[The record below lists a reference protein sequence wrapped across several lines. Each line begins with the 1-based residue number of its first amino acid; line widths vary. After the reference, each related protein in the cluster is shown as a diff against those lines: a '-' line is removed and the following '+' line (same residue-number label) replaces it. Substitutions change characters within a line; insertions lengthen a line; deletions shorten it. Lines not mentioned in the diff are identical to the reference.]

1 MKIGGVTS
9 MKSIKTKIIIGIIL
23 CSLLTAVI
31 ISVLVIVNT
40 TKVTRTDSIETM
52 NYRASAVTSDLNK
65 KIECVEQS
73 VNTLATVAMS
83 RMSTNRFKKD
93 VNYADSFTGWIIDD
107 VNRFAEATEGAIT
120 CYVRYNPEY
129 SNPVSGIFLTRD
141 SLSDPFESVTPTDFS
156 MYDPSDLEHV
166 GWYYLPVQN
175 GAPLWMD
182 PYLNSNINVYMIS
195 YVVPLYD
202 EEGTSI
208 GIVGM
213 DIAFSELTDM
223 VDQIRVYDSGYA
235 FLVNSEGKILHHRS
249 MESGTD
255 LSAKDPSLSGFKQ
268 FLESSAAESS
278 LTYKLDGKEMTM
290 VAKPTANNE
299 YLVLTA
305 PSSELFS
312 NTRTLLYYILGVA
325 VLALVICALVGLLVG
340 NSMARPINTLTGII
354 EQTAKLD
361 LTNSANSD
369 DLQRQRDEIGHMA
382 KEVNVMR
389 KAFRNMVDS
398 FIEVEKTV
406 TDNVDELNV
415 IMQENSRLANENG
428 MATNNLVSG
437 MREAADNTAN
447 IVENISAIRSQSE
460 DIANLAHEGE
470 RNSEEI
476 QLRANDMSLQ
486 SNTSMQQTLGMY
498 NEMKNRSEAAIE
510 QAQAVSKINALTDD
524 IKNISSQTN
533 LLALNASIEAAR
545 AGDMGKGFAVV
556 ATEIGSLAADTLHAV
571 DNISQMV
578 AEVNQAVSAMRD
590 CISEVM
596 NYLETTVLSDY
607 QMFADSGEKYR
618 EDADYFINVM
628 TEIRTGVNVLEN
640 NINEIS
646 SATDMINSMTAS
658 SADGIMDIA
667 DKSAQMQEANENG
680 HNKLRAVLD
689 SVDNLDEIIRR
700 FKWK

>member
-1 MKIGGVTS
+1 

-23 CSLLTAVI
+23 CSLLTAAI
-31 ISVLVIVNT
+31 ISILVIVNT
-40 TKVTRTDSIETM
+40 TKVTRSDAIDTM
-52 NYRASAVTSDLNK
+52 NYRASAVTNDLDK

-73 VNTLATVAMS
+73 VNTLATIAMS
-83 RMSTNRFKKD
+83 RMSTNRFMKD

-195 YVVPLYD
+195 YVVPLYAED
-202 EEGTSI
+202 GTSV

-213 DIAFSELTDM
+213 DIAFNELTDM
-223 VDQIRVYDSGYA
+223 VDELKIYDSGYA
-235 FLVNSEGKILHHRS
+235 FIASSEGMILHHKS
-249 MESGTD
+249 IESGTD
-255 LSAKDPSLSGFKQ
+255 LSTKDKSLAGFKA
-268 FLESSAAESS
+268 FLESSATSETS

-305 PSSELFS
+305 PSSELFA
-312 NTRTLLYYILGVA
+312 NTKTLLYYIIGVA
-325 VLALVICALVGLLVG
+325 LLALVVCAFVGLLVG
-340 NSMARPINTLTGII
+340 NSMSRPINTLTGII

-361 LTNSANSD
+361 LTASGKSD
-369 DLQRQRDEIGHMA
+369 NLQKQRDEIGHMA
-382 KEVNVMR
+382 KEVHGMR
-389 KAFRNMVDS
+389 NAFRDMVDS
-398 FIEVEKTV
+398 FIEVEQTV
-406 TDNVDELNV
+406 TDNVDELNA
-415 IMQENSRLANENG
+415 IMQENTRLANENG
-428 MATNNLVSG
+428 LATNNLVSG
-437 MREAADNTAN
+437 MQEAADNTAN
-447 IVENISAIRSQSE
+447 IVENISAIRSQSV
-460 DIANLAHEGE
+460 DIANLAQEGE
-470 RNSEEI
+470 RNSMEI
-476 QLRANDMSLQ
+476 QQRANDMSYK
-486 SNTSMQQTLGMY
+486 SNNSMQQTHGMY
-498 NEMKNRSEAAIE
+498 SEMKRRSEAAIE
-510 QAQAVSKINALTDD
+510 QAKAVSRINALTDD
-524 IKNISSQTN
+524 IKSISSQTN

-556 ATEIGSLAADTLHAV
+556 ATEIGSLATDTLNTV
-571 DNISQMV
+571 ENISQMV
-578 AEVNQAVSAMRD
+578 AEVNQAVSAMSD

-596 NYLETTVLSDY
+596 NYLESTVLSDY
-607 QMFADSGEKYR
+607 QMFAESGDKYR
-618 EDADYFINVM
+618 EDADYFISVMSEIMTNV
-628 TEIRTGVNVLEN
+628 TALEN

-646 SATDMINSMTAS
+646 SATDMINNMTAS
-658 SADGIMDIA
+658 SADGIRDIA
-667 DKSAQMQEANENG
+667 YKSTQMQEANESG
-680 HNKLRAVLD
+680 HNKLNAVLD
-689 SVDNLDEIIRR
+689 SVDNLDKIIAR

>member
-1 MKIGGVTS
+1 

-23 CSLLTAVI
+23 CSLLTAAI
-31 ISVLVIVNT
+31 ISALVIANT
-40 TKVTRTDSIETM
+40 TKVTRTDAIETM
-52 NYRASAVTSDLNK
+52 NFRADAVTNDLDK

-73 VNTLATVAMS
+73 VNTLATIAMA
-83 RMSTNRFKKD
+83 RMSTTRFMKD

-107 VNRFAEATEGAIT
+107 VIRFAEATEGAIT
-120 CYVRYNPEY
+120 CYVRYNPDY
-129 SNPVSGIFLTRD
+129 SNPVSGIFLTRN
-141 SLSDPFESVTPTDFS
+141 SLSEPFESVTPTDFS

-175 GAPLWMD
+175 RAPLWMD

-195 YVVPLYD
+195 YVVPLYAED
-202 EEGTSI
+202 GTSV

-223 VDQIRVYDSGYA
+223 VDSIKLYDSGYA
-235 FLVNSEGKILHHRS
+235 FLTNSEGSILHHKS
-249 MESGTD
+249 IESGTD
-255 LSAKDPSLSGFKQ
+255 LSTKDPSLAGFKT
-268 FLESSAAESS
+268 FLASSTGESS
-278 LTYKLDGKEMTM
+278 LTYTLDGKEMTM

-305 PSSELFS
+305 PSSELFA
-312 NTRTLLYYILGVA
+312 NTKTLLYYILGVA
-325 VLALVICALVGLLVG
+325 LLALVICALVGLLVG

-361 LTNSANSD
+361 LTSSGKSD
-369 DLQRQRDEIGHMA
+369 ALQLQRDEIGHMA
-382 KEVNVMR
+382 KEVHGMR
-389 KAFRNMVDS
+389 NAFRDMVDS

-406 TDNVDELNV
+406 TDNVDELNN
-415 IMQENSRLANENG
+415 IMEENTRLANENG

-437 MREAADNTAN
+437 MQDAADNTAN
-447 IVENISAIRSQSE
+447 IVDNIGAIRSQSE
-460 DIANLAHEGE
+460 DIVSLAEKGKN
-470 RNSEEI
+470 NSEEI
-476 QLRANDMSLQ
+476 QQRANDMSRQ
-486 SNTSMQQTLGMY
+486 SNNSMEQTHTMY
-498 NEMKNRSEAAIE
+498 NEMKRRSEAAIE
-510 QAQAVSKINALTDD
+510 QAKAVSKINALTDD

-545 AGDMGKGFAVV
+545 AGEMGKGFAVV
-556 ATEIGSLAADTLHAV
+556 ATEIGSLAADTLSAV
-571 DNISQMV
+571 DNISHMV
-578 AEVNQAVSAMRD
+578 VEVNQAVSAMSD

-596 NYLETTVLSDY
+596 NYLESSVLSDY

-628 TEIRTGVNVLEN
+628 TEIRSGIIALEN

-646 SATDMINSMTAS
+646 TATDMINSMTAS
-658 SADGIMDIA
+658 SADGIRDIA
-667 DKSAQMQEANENG
+667 DKSTQMQEANENG
-680 HNKLRAVLD
+680 HNKLQSVLA
-689 SVDNLDEIIRR
+689 SVDNLDEIIAR

>member
-1 MKIGGVTS
+1 

-23 CSLLTAVI
+23 CSLLTAAI
-31 ISVLVIVNT
+31 ISILVIVNT
-40 TKVTRTDSIETM
+40 TRVTRSDAIETM
-52 NYRASAVTSDLNK
+52 NYRASAVTNDLDK

-73 VNTLATVAMS
+73 VDTLATVAMA

-120 CYVRYNPEY
+120 CYVRYNPEF
-129 SNPVSGIFLTRD
+129 SNPTSGIFLTRN
-141 SLSDPFESVTPTDFS
+141 SLSDPFDSVTPTDFS

-182 PYLNSNINVYMIS
+182 PYYNSNIDVYMIS

-223 VDQIRVYDSGYA
+223 VDEIHVYDSGYA
-235 FLVNSEGKILHHRS
+235 FLTNSEGMILHHKS
-249 MESGTD
+249 LESGTD
-255 LSAKDPSLSGFKQ
+255 LSTKDKSLAGFKS
-268 FLESSAAESS
+268 FLESSEDDSS
-278 LTYKLDGKEMTM
+278 LTYKLDGREMTM

-325 VLALVICALVGLLVG
+325 LLALVICALVGFLVG
-340 NSMARPINTLTGII
+340 NSMAKPINTLTGII
-354 EQTAKLD
+354 EQTAQLD
-361 LTNSANSD
+361 LTSSGKSD
-369 DLQRQRDEIGHMA
+369 ALQKQRDEIGHMA
-382 KEVNVMR
+382 KEVHGMR
-389 KAFRNMVDS
+389 KAFRKMVDS

-406 TDNVDELNV
+406 TDNVDELNA
-415 IMQENSRLANENG
+415 IMQENTRLANENG

-437 MREAADNTAN
+437 MQEAADNTAN
-447 IVENISAIRSQSE
+447 IVDNISAIRMQSE
-460 DIANLAHEGE
+460 DIANLAQDGE
-470 RNSEEI
+470 RNSVEI
-476 QLRANDMSLQ
+476 QQRANEMSLK
-486 SNTSMQQTLGMY
+486 SNSSMEQTHGMY
-498 NEMKNRSEAAIE
+498 NEMKLRSEAAIE
-510 QAQAVSKINALTDD
+510 QAQAVAKINALTDD

-556 ATEIGSLAADTLHAV
+556 ATEIGSLATDTLNAV
-571 DNISQMV
+571 SNISQMV
-578 AEVNQAVSAMRD
+578 VEVNQAVSAMSD

-596 NYLETTVLSDY
+596 NYLENTVLSDY

-628 TEIRTGVNVLEN
+628 TEIMTGINVLEN

-646 SATDMINSMTAS
+646 TATDTINSMTAS
-658 SADGIMDIA
+658 SADGIRDIA
-667 DKSAQMQEANENG
+667 DKSAQMQDANEEG
-680 HNKLRAVLD
+680 HVKLKAVLA
-689 SVDNLDEIIRR
+689 SVDNLDEIITR